1 MTAAALWWS
10 GARPRTLGAAVVPVA
25 VGAAASAQVSPWRTA
40 AALVVALGLQV
51 GVNYA
56 NDHQD
61 GVRGV
66 DTASRLGP
74 RRLVASGLASP
85 RSVAVAAAIAF
96 SLAVAAGIALALA
109 VQPLLILLGAAC
121 VAAAVLY
128 SGGPRPYASL
138 GLGELFVFVFFGPV
152 ATCGTAYVEAG
163 RVPAQ
168 AWWASLPVGLLAVA
182 ILLVNNLR
190 DLPTDRLAGRR
201 TLAVRAGDSAT
212 RLLFAGAVVAAVLVP
227 VAAAAG
233 GALPRMAIIVVAA
246 TPFLG
251 GLLRTAARAT
261 GRELVPVLVATARL
275 HLVVGLLLTVGLTV
289 R

>member
-1 MTAAALWWS
+1 MNAAALWWS

-56 NDHQD
+56 NDYQD

-66 DTASRLGP
+66 DTAARMGP

-85 RSVAVAAAIAF
+85 RSVALGAAIAF
-96 SLAVAAGIALALA
+96 SISAAAGVALALA

-190 DLPTDRLAGRR
+190 DLPTDRLAGKR

-212 RLLFAGAVVAAVLVP
+212 RVLYAGAVVAAVLLP

-251 GLLRTAARAT
+251 GLLRTAGRAT